1 MNLLSCLSLD
11 ERPNR
16 PEEEESKMKY
26 EIMFIVRPNLEEASV
41 KEVAKNF
48 EKILADN
55 GAKVV
60 SSKDLGQ
67 KELAYEVKGHKT
79 GYYFLINIEAED
91 VKAINEFDRL
101 ALISEDVI
109 RHLIVKE
116 D

>member
-1 MNLLSCLSLD
+1 
-11 ERPNR
+11 
-16 PEEEESKMKY
+16 MKY
-26 EIMFIVRPNLEEASV
+26 EIMFIVRPNIDEANV

-48 EKILADN
+48 EKILTDN
-55 GAKVV
+55 GASIV

-67 KELAYEVKGHKT
+67 KELAYEIKDHKS

-91 VKAINEFDRL
+91 AKAINEFDRL

-109 RHLIVKE
+109 RHLIIKE

>member
-1 MNLLSCLSLD
+1 
-11 ERPNR
+11 
-16 PEEEESKMKY
+16 MKY
-26 EIMFIVRPNLEEASV
+26 EIMFIVKPNLEENAV

-55 GAKVV
+55 GAKVL

-67 KELAYEVKGHKT
+67 KELAYEVKGFKT
-79 GYYFLINIEAED
+79 GYYFLINIEAND
-91 VKAINEFDRL
+91 AKAINEFDRL

-109 RHLIVKE
+109 RHIIIKE